1 MLDYLTKVFKS
12 KEENKVETHDDI
24 MKVKTKKLENLS
36 ENTPIDNKKTV
47 VQVIKSQIRLHE
59 HTGLPISDPIPIP
72 IRKYKG
78 LTFIIIIVIR
88 FHI

>member
-36 ENTPIDNKKTV
+36 ENTPIYNKKTIV
-47 VQVIKSQIRLHE
+47 RVTSSQIRIHE
-59 HTGLPISDPIPIP
+59 HTGLPISDPILIP